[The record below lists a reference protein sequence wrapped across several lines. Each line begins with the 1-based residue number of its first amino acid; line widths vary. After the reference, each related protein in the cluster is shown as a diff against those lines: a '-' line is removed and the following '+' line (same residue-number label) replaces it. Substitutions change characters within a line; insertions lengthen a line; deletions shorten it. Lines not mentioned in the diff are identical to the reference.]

1 MKFWLFCVAGLS
13 VGLPACGSDSMSM
26 GSTNAQARDPD
37 TAPVVSVDRFSAA
50 AGMLQVRNATNGLP
64 AANAP
69 IDFDSG
75 PPFITEGFG
84 PAGQKVQYYNFDV
97 QPTTPIPI
105 YAFFHKDGSPVD
117 SQLNVIDLIPG
128 SGGYSDFWRVM
139 KVTVPN
145 DYVANS
151 VTSAMAIRS
160 AGYAIETTD
169 MLVNCPVVPKGTTAK
184 LRLDG
189 ASPDLHRGW
198 YRDQV
203 VYYLDFE
210 EAALKTDSGGNVP
223 LAPIYVT
230 FNENPPSGGPQT
242 GFRSEMGSM
251 QTHNVPS
258 VLPGDPGYSPLWE
271 VDVYDNA
278 DFDKVKDLSSAEMAT
293 ILAMGVADVNCPIV
307 SIK

>member
-1 MKFWLFCVAGLS
+1 MKQWALLVL
-13 VGLPACGSDSMSM
+13 GLPIGAAACGSDASSSSP
-26 GSTNAQARDPD
+26 GSGMARDPD
-37 TAPVVSVDRFSAA
+37 KTPVVSVDRFSMA
-50 AGMLQVRNATNGLP
+50 AGMLMVRSASNGLP
-64 AANAP
+64 DANAP

-75 PPFITEGFG
+75 PPFITLGFG
-84 PAGQKVQYYNFDV
+84 PKGGKVQYYNFDV
-97 QPTTPIPI
+97 QPRAPIPI
-105 YAFFHKDGSPVD
+105 YAFFHEDSSPVD
-117 SQLNVIDLIPG
+117 GQLNVIDIIPG
-128 SGGYSDFWRVM
+128 SAGYSDFWNVV

-151 VTSAMAIRS
+151 VTSAAAIQS
-160 AGYAIETTD
+160 AGFKMQATS
-169 MLVNCPVVPKGTTAK
+169 MLVNCPVVPKGSTAK
-184 LRLDG
+184 LRLNG

-210 EAALKTDSGGNVP
+210 EAPLTKDSSGQVP

-242 GFRSEMGSM
+242 GFHTEAGSD

-258 VLPGDPGYSPLWE
+258 VLPGDPGYSPLWD

-278 DFDKVKDLSSAEMAT
+278 DFDKVMNLSTAEMAN
-293 ILAMGVADVNCPIV
+293 ILAMGAADVNCPIV
-307 SIK
+307 STQ

>member
-1 MKFWLFCVAGLS
+1 MKIWALLAF
-13 VGLPACGSDSMSM
+13 GLPVGMLACGSDSSSPSAVS
-26 GSTNAQARDPD
+26 GKARDPD
-37 TAPVVSVDRFSAA
+37 KTPVVSVDRFSSA
-50 AGMLQVRNATNGLP
+50 AGMLMVRNDSNGLP

-75 PPFITEGFG
+75 PPFITLGLG
-84 PAGQKVQYYNFDV
+84 PDGRHVQYYNFDV

-105 YAFFHKDGSPVD
+105 YVFFYADSSPVNG
-117 SQLNVIDLIPG
+117 QLNVIDLVPG
-128 SGGYSDFWRVM
+128 SAGYSDFWNVV

-151 VTSAMAIRS
+151 VTSADAIRN
-160 AGYAIETTD
+160 AGFQMTTTT
-169 MLVNCPVVPKGTTAK
+169 MLVNCPVVPKGSTAK
-184 LRLDG
+184 LRLNG
-189 ASPDLHRGW
+189 ASSDLHRGW

-210 EAALKTDSGGNVP
+210 EASLMTDSKGHVP
-223 LAPIYVT
+223 LSPIYVT

-242 GFRSEMGSM
+242 GFLTEAGTQ

-258 VLPGDPGYSPLWE
+258 TLPGEPGYSPLWE

-278 DFDKVKDLSSAEMAT
+278 DFDKVMNLTSAEMAK
-293 ILAMGVADVNCPIV
+293 ILAMGAADVNCPIV
-307 SIK
+307 SIQ